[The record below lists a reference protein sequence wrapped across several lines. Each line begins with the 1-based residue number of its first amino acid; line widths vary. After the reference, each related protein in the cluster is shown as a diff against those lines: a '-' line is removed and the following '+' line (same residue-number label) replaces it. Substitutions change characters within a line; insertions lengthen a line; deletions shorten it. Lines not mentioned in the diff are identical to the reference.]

1 MLQGA
6 RGGNGVLVW
15 LRFADSVAT
24 GEWPLL
30 QRADTAARGG
40 GAVAGVRFMVGDIA
54 HGAPLDSGGVS
65 VTRAS
70 PVLSVRVQGSG
81 RDVVGAEWVAV
92 DASFEAVPL
101 GAGSVSCVARP

>member
-1 MLQGA
+1 VLQGA
-6 RGGNGVLVW
+6 RGGNGVLVL
-15 LRFADSVAT
+15 LRFADSLAP

-30 QRADTAARGG
+30 QRADTAARR